1 MKDKIKELQANKKA
15 AEEGEQDGMEE
26 SSSKRNTANKLPD
39 EGDIKHTGNMIKSVA
54 RTSIKFGAK
63 RDF

>member
-15 AEEGEQDGMEE
+15 AEEGEEE
-26 SSSKRNTANKLPD
+26 SMGESPSKKNTSNKLPE

-54 RTSIKFGAK
+54 RTSIRFGAK
-63 RDF
+63 RDI